1 MVEYRWTMGGG
12 RVDYGWRTLPF
23 YDNFIPD
30 FEPVSGKGIM
40 IKVGI
45 VRKGNR
51 MVYVKIS
58 LFKNLIL
65 NILFT
70 ILINFKAKSKF
81 IFESCKAYSKK
92 Y

>member
-70 ILINFKAKSKF
+70 ILIDFQANNNF
-81 IFESCKAYSKK
+81 IFESC
-92 Y
+92 